1 MEIAL
6 VFVVVVGVVMGLVLC
21 LPKLANR
28 IGLVDEPDS
37 RKHHQGSVPL
47 VGGLAMYCGLVAGM
61 SLLYADPWSSYP
73 ALLLGGAVLVVV
85 GMLDDLLELR
95 KRVRLPAQLVA
106 ALLMC
111 SLSGIVLRDLGWLA
125 FGEVL
130 TLGVLAVPFT
140 LFCTVGVVNA
150 VNMSDGLDGLAG
162 GLTVITLG
170 ALAYLAYDGGA
181 VESLDT
187 LMVLMASVLGFLA
200 FNARSPWC
208 RKAKVFM
215 GDAGSMFLGFA
226 IARFLIDFSQGDAR
240 IMHPVT
246 ALWIFAVPLMDT
258 VAVMLRRI
266 WARQSPFAADRQHLH
281 HVLLAAG
288 FSVAQTAVL
297 IWTLALLLA
306 LVGII
311 GHIWGLPDGV
321 MLAGF
326 LGVFSIYAWSL
337 SHLGKAARASRPVTA
352 PMLDSAE
359 TSAAESSGRV

>member
-21 LPKLANR
+21 LPKPAYR

-37 RKHHQGSVPL
+37 RKHHQGPVPL
-47 VGGLAMYCGLVAGM
+47 VGGLAMYCGFVAGM
-61 SLLYADPWSSYP
+61 SLLYADPWSRYP

-95 KRVRLPAQLVA
+95 KRVRLPAQLAA

-111 SLSGIVLRDLGWLA
+111 SLSGIVLHDLGWLA

-162 GLTVITLG
+162 GLVLVTFG
-170 ALAYLAYDGGA
+170 SLAYLAYDSG
-181 VESLDT
+181 STRDLDV
-187 LMVLMASVLGFLA
+187 LLLLMACIVGFLI

-208 RKAKVFM
+208 KRAKVFM

-226 IARFLIDFSQGDAR
+226 LARFLIDFSQGDQR
-240 IMHPVT
+240 IMHPVI

-266 WARQSPFAADRQHLH
+266 MAGHSPFSADRKHLH
-281 HVLLAAG
+281 HLLLSKGLSVGQTVLL
-288 FSVAQTAVL
+288 
-297 IWTLALLLA
+297 
-306 LVGII
+306 
-311 GHIWGLPDGV
+311 IWGLAAVLALIGIVCHSYGISDMA
-321 MLAGF
+321 MLVGF
-326 LGVFSIYAWSL
+326 LGLFAVYMGVL
-337 SHLGKAARASRPVTA
+337 KHLGRRALAAHQIVAEAA
-352 PMLDSAE
+352 PE
-359 TSAAESSGRV
+359 TVESGSGV